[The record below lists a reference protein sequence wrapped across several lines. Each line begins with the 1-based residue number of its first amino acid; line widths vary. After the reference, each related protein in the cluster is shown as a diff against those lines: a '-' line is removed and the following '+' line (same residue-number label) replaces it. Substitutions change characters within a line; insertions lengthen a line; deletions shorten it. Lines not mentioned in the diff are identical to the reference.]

1 MVVDRQHQVAG
12 SSVLIRAALPDPA
25 RSARFGFFQ
34 GFRDGGAM
42 CLDQPMI
49 ASQNGE
55 YRNRFRGRDREIVKA
70 PPLCKLA
77 PVRGRAVRAV
87 ADSQKLTGARIE
99 TLP

>member
-1 MVVDRQHQVAG
+1 MVVDRKHQVAS

-25 RSARFGFFQ
+25 RRVRLDLFQ
-34 GFRDGGAM
+34 GFRDRGAM

-55 YRNRFRGRDREIVKA
+55 YRNRFRGGDREIIKA
-70 PPLCKLA
+70 PPLCKVA
-77 PVRGRAVRAV
+77 PVSGRAVRAV
-87 ADSQKLTGARIE
+87 ADSQKLTGPRIE